1 MNHENYETPP
11 KTHSENPAAFVF
23 SRVPGV
29 LQGSRQGILPDGR
42 CSNGLQRVLRNR
54 IPFVHLAAYTRT
66 MTRVI
71 LVLWIFSAA
80 QAQTQ
85 APAAP
90 TLEKLLAEVHQ
101 LRLALERSAQI
112 APRIQIAVERLKL
125 QQEKVART
133 SQPLDE
139 LRRDLD
145 RRRSDQPKIQ
155 QRLQAI
161 ENQASQAVDPTQRRD
176 FEGAL
181 KEFKL
186 EAEQAEKS
194 LQQMQAREGELTG
207 QLQAEQSRFMELND
221 RLDQIERALSVP

>member
-1 MNHENYETPP
+1 
-11 KTHSENPAAFVF
+11 
-23 SRVPGV
+23 
-29 LQGSRQGILPDGR
+29 
-42 CSNGLQRVLRNR
+42 
-54 IPFVHLAAYTRT
+54 

-85 APAAP
+85 APATP
-90 TLEKLLAEVHQ
+90 TIEALLKEVHQ
-101 LRLALERSAQI
+101 LRLALERSTQI

-125 QQEKVART
+125 QQDKVGRT
-133 SQPLDE
+133 TQQLDE

-176 FEGAL
+176 FEGVL

-207 QLQAEQSRFMELND
+207 QLQVEQSRFMELND
-221 RLDQIERALSVP
+221 RLDQIERALNVP